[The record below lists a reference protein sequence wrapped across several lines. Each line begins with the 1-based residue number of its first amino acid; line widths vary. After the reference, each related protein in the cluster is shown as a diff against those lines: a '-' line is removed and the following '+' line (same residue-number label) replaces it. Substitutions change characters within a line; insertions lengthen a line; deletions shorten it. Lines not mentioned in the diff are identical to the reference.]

1 MSSKARKRFVV
12 LGGSGDG
19 LVVAEAIHQAISAG
33 ENVELVGFLNDV
45 LPVGEILQSVSV
57 LGRFED
63 WRKLDEDILF
73 CPAVQKV
80 KDMQARAA
88 RIEGL
93 GIPDARWGA
102 VVHPRA
108 VVASDVKIGAGA
120 FIASCATVQPESRIG
135 RFASLRAGAMLGHHC
150 VVKDHGYVGPN
161 ATMCGR
167 STVEFGAHLGPNAVL
182 LDSTTMGAFAVAG
195 IAAAVTKNVPDYWIV
210 FGNPAIRVGTIR
222 RLRNAPAAREPKSS

>member
-1 MSSKARKRFVV
+1 VSSPARKRRIVV
-12 LGGSGDG
+12 LGGPGDG
-19 LVVAEAIHQAISAG
+19 LVVAEAVHQAVSAG
-33 ENVELVGFLNDV
+33 EAVELVGFLNDV
-45 LPVGEILQSVSV
+45 LPVGEILQGVPV

-63 WRKLDEDILF
+63 WGKLDDDIEF

-80 KDMQARAA
+80 KDMQARVT
-88 RIEGL
+88 RIESL
-93 GIPDARWGA
+93 GIPEERWGT
-102 VVHPRA
+102 VIHPRA

-167 STVEFGAHLGPNAVL
+167 STVEFGAHLGPGAVL
-182 LDSTTMGAFAVAG
+182 LERMTLGAFSVAG
-195 IAAAVTKNVPDYWIV
+195 IAAAVTKDVPDYWVV

-222 RLRNAPAAREPKSS
+222 PVRNAPAAKGAS